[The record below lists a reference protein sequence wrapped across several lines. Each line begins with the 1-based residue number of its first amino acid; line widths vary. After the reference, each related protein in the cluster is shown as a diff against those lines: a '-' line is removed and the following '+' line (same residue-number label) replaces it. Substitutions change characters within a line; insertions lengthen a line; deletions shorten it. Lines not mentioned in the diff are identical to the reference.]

1 MEIGLTHT
9 STLTV
14 EERHLAARIGS
25 GDLEVLATPVMM
37 SLMEN
42 AAMEAVKDALDEG
55 ATTVGGFISASHL
68 KPTALGRTI
77 TATAVLESVEGR
89 KLTFRVTAQD
99 GDGLIGEGTHIRF
112 VVDRRK
118 FMSKL
123 QAS

>member
-77 TATAVLESVEGR
+77 TAIAVLESVEGR